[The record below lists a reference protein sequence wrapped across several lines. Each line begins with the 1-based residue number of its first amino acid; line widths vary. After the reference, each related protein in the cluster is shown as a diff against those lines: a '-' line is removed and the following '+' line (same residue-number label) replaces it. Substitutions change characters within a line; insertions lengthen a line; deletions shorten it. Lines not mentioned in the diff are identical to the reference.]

1 MDKEMKEI
9 TKIEIQKRNKDR
21 YSIYIDGDYSFGVY
35 ENVLIKYGLRKG
47 MKIEDDFLEDVL
59 KKEEQECA
67 NGYALKL
74 LNFKMRTTEEV
85 RRRMREK
92 EYTDDIIDTTI
103 DYLNYLNYLDDED
116 YARKFIRDKSNLK
129 NMGKERIKRELY
141 MKGIDNEVINNEIE
155 DLVDDDDEYEKA
167 KEIAIKKLET
177 TYKND
182 DKNARYRKLG
192 GLLQRR
198 GYSMNVV
205 MPLLKELL

>member
-1 MDKEMKEI
+1 MNEI
-9 TKIEIQKRNKDR
+9 TKVEVQKRNKDR
-21 YSIYIDGDYSFGVY
+21 YSIYIDGEYSFGIY
-35 ENVLIKYGLRKG
+35 ENVLINYGLCKG
-47 MKIEDDFLEDVL
+47 MKIEKDFLEDVL

-67 NGYALKL
+67 NSYALKL
-74 LNFKMRTTEEV
+74 LNFKMRTTQEI
-85 RRRMREK
+85 RKRMREK
-92 EYTDDIIDTTI
+92 EYTDDIIDETI

-141 MKGIDNEVINNEIE
+141 MKGIDNEIISNSIE
-155 DLVDDDDEYEKA
+155 DIIDDDDEYEKA

-198 GYSMNVV
+198 GYSMNIV

>member
-1 MDKEMKEI
+1 MSEI
-9 TKIEIQKRNKDR
+9 TKIEVQKRNKDR
-21 YSIYIDGDYSFGVY
+21 YSIYIDDEYSFGIY
-35 ENVLIKYGLRKG
+35 ENVLINYGLHKG
-47 MKIEDDFLEDVL
+47 MKIEKDFLEDVL

-74 LNFKMRTTEEV
+74 LNFKMRTTEEI
-85 RRRMREK
+85 RKRMREK
-92 EYTDDIIDTTI
+92 EYTDDIIDETI

-116 YARKFIRDKSNLK
+116 YARKFVSDKSNLK

-141 MKGIDNEVINNEIE
+141 MKGVDNETISNAIE
-155 DLVDDDDEYEKA
+155 DIVDDDEEYEKA
-167 KEIAIKKLET
+167 KEIAIKKLKT

>member
-1 MDKEMKEI
+1 MAEI
-9 TKIEIQKRNKDR
+9 TKIAIQQKNKDR
-21 YSIYIDGDYSFGVY
+21 YSVFIDGEYSFGVY

-47 MKIEDDFLEDVL
+47 MQIEEEFLEDVL

-67 NGYALKL
+67 NNYGLRL
-74 LNFKMRTTEEV
+74 LNFKMRTEQEV
-85 RRRMREK
+85 RRKMKEK
-92 EYTDDIIDTTI
+92 EYTDEIIDTTI
-103 DYLNYLNYLDDED
+103 DYLYYLNYLDDEE
-116 YARKFIRDKSNLK
+116 YAQKFIKDKSNLK
-129 NMGKERIKRELY
+129 NMGSERIKRELY
-141 MKGIDNEVINNEIE
+141 MKGIDKNIIDRELEEI
-155 DLVDDDDEYEKA
+155 VDKDDEYEKA

-198 GYSMNVV
+198 GYSMDIV